1 MGLQNEC
8 RKAAYISLVR
18 SLLEYSAVV
27 WDPYQKND
35 IDRLER
41 IQRRAARFITRG
53 YTSRHDGSVT
63 NMLQRLNLPPLQDR
77 RQNLRLTFM
86 FKISRGLVPAIPP
99 ESYLTKVNAN
109 KRTIKPTQHKDF
121 RSQNIITR
129 QARNHD
135 QCYVVPQARTEIFKN
150 CFIKKTIVE

>member
-1 MGLQNEC
+1 
-8 RKAAYISLVR
+8 
-18 SLLEYSAVV
+18 
-27 WDPYQKND
+27 
-35 IDRLER
+35 
-41 IQRRAARFITRG
+41 
-53 YTSRHDGSVT
+53 
-63 NMLQRLNLPPLQDR
+63 
-77 RQNLRLTFM
+77 M

-135 QCYVVPQARTEIFKN
+135 QCFIVPQAHTEIFKN
-150 CFIKKTIVE
+150 CFINKTIIEWNNLNQNVVIANSVNGFKSALEKSYATD